1 MEVMPDHIHLL
12 LDCKPQF
19 FISDMQKG
27 KTWRKN
33 HKNQPL
39 TKMKH
44 PHRRANGRTRRSFV
58 ISSVLFAAYCIRMGA
73 GKP

>member
-1 MEVMPDHIHLL
+1 MPDHIHLL

-33 HKNQPL
+33 HKIQPL

-44 PHRRANGRTRRSFV
+44 PHRREANGRTRRSFV
-58 ISSVLFAAYCIRMGA
+58 ISSVLFCCLLYSHGRW
-73 GKP
+73 